1 MNTAGNALAIATSG
15 PVASYDIR
23 YNRLEDGDYG
33 HRILGT
39 DILFFHDGILPDRH
53 TLDLNQLK
61 PGCVYENTVY
71 LIPVRDKDDIGI
83 NSSVHTAVK
92 AIPSLW
98 RRVLP

>member
-39 DILFFHDGILPDRH
+39 DILFFTMEYCQTGIPW
-53 TLDLNQLK
+53 
-61 PGCVYENTVY
+61 
-71 LIPVRDKDDIGI
+71 I
-83 NSSVHTAVK
+83 
-92 AIPSLW
+92 
-98 RRVLP
+98 